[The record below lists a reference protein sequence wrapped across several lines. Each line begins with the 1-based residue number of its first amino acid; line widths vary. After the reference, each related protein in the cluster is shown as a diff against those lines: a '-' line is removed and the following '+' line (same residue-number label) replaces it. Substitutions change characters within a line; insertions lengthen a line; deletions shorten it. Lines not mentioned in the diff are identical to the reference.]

1 MEKVNEQITKEER
14 KYGKRTAALVLTIM
28 YMATLSPLYLFAEE
42 RRNSASA
49 IENFSPSRNYAP
61 LNEVSLNKKAVE
73 ETDEK
78 EILVA
83 EAPAASDGKERN
95 TPVKSSGK
103 EEKVP
108 VIPESA
114 ESKLLIT
121 KKAGGVIELGR
132 VKIEIPKGAVKEDT
146 EISITRLLK
155 VNETGETIK
164 NVTEENGGYRFLP
177 KGTKFKKKV
186 LISMPY
192 SAELNLTE
200 GELNELYTYFYDE
213 EKAAWIKL
221 ERKEIDKENCLV
233 KSYTTHFTDMIN
245 ATLAMPEVTG
255 PVDFNINSIKG
266 LEAAKPDSHLIKFN
280 SPQGTSSG
288 DAAFS
293 FTLDVPA
300 GRKGMQ
306 PQISVGYSSAGGNGI
321 MGKGFDVNY
330 GSTISIDTRKKLP
343 DYDESDAYLKDG
355 VKLKAN
361 GSTNKEYRLLRRSVR
376 EKIERHNA
384 FSKDDWWEIIDTHG
398 TVYRY
403 GYYKAYETTT
413 NNAYAGKKDENG
425 KDKIYTWY
433 LSEVEDV
440 DGNTILYE
448 YEKDKEYVYPFRI
461 TYTGNVNNSVQ
472 KKGKYIVKFNYIKHD
487 ADNRREDVRVDA
499 RSRFVTECRWLL
511 DSIESGHADRIT
523 RKYSFE
529 YKEGLAKEKYLT
541 AFNVSNGTTEK
552 DSSYT
557 YRFEYNEL
565 EKIKNDNET
574 VTYKIFD
581 EPKIWL
587 SSEDKINEVF
597 NNQIPGKNDLDIN
610 NVSMSSSSSTGY
622 NVNASFGVGVGREV
636 FDARGTGGGG
646 GSSSSGTGYTNTV
659 LIDING
665 DGISDIVKQNGN
677 SIDVYLCNY
686 DREAKTFSYSATASN
701 QYIGTQINLEET
713 ESSSTSYNV
722 YGGGGASVIGAG
734 YSYAHTDSS
743 GSTQTKTGFADVDG
757 DGLVDIVTGSTTY
770 LRNTSKGNEISF
782 EKKTIKGYASSRVK
796 KLSTAEK
803 NEYSMQFMAQ
813 RPFRAWKVK
822 NSGKIDVKQN
832 ITGNESLKGNVYIDG
847 SKNPASASQLKSLEI
862 RDGQYIFFV
871 PDLKSGKDDWN
882 TEFNW
887 NIQIDY
893 NTVKPF
899 LSNDN
904 EIILALPCAAELY
917 NPSSRN
923 SSIKDKNL
931 IFLSDLY
938 EPREDTSSGSGYA
951 TYYAGL
957 KNGYE
962 SIELT
967 ETQRL
972 IILNGEY
979 FIPKRIENYKAAG
992 NASFIG
998 LLKRAAE
1005 PPKSDIYPDK
1015 RGAVKTVLDSYKYDY
1030 VNDCFRYKN
1039 NRTTAAEKQT
1049 LREALKT
1056 VGYSYEKFLG
1066 DYRKDFAG
1074 ITIGNSGL
1082 AKPVLYAAVTG
1093 REENNSQRKVNT
1105 RGRLSDKIII
1115 IDDDILGEKI
1125 EEFNL
1130 NPNPP
1135 TGPSLVKCGNN
1146 FIYSG
1151 FEGDNEQPVI
1161 KIADKENKYIISYCF
1176 GNLTYAVPELS
1187 DEEFEKIYNSEYMNG
1202 SITDGII
1209 NNLKALEETP
1219 EGKDYK
1225 IINKDSA
1232 RQVVEDAFAS
1242 AIAQNFLNENDADDF
1257 ISIVLDPKDDDYE
1270 LKILSDDDN
1279 NKIKEYDNKLKLAD
1293 FISNDFSYYFKAE
1306 DDSPYWTL
1314 KSGLEKEEK
1323 EDLENICKRYG
1334 FGLYQNFYKKID
1346 YIKDGEYVVSDS
1358 KYNVLI
1364 LEGNTWENKPI
1375 NFTEAKN
1382 NSFEQYSNK
1391 DLTVRES
1398 NAKIGSYSAPYLDKR
1413 GNIATKPVDLTI
1425 ENEDTLY
1432 GGVNSWLY
1440 GIWQGNQTENPFSK
1454 EKLVNRTTKEINEDD
1469 YKDYDEEEMARKY
1482 ETDVKDNGENVK
1494 EKFDLS
1500 YYLPLDTTGYE
1511 KEGVWN
1517 AECGIEKESLTGNID
1532 IKESQTVTDANG
1544 RMAVVRTTVYSAPY
1558 IYKDKIVC
1566 NRLGGDTY
1574 YNIEG
1579 ISQSSSVGTF
1589 CISKSRNKNKETSH
1603 GPQVKA
1609 AVIDLSG
1616 SFSDGSGNS
1625 YQEQSFQ
1632 DVTGD
1637 RIPDIIQSDG
1647 KKLTVKKGIL
1657 EGKNLFF
1664 EDYDVSGIS
1673 NYISVSENGNSTKSA
1688 GVGLSSPAAEP
1699 KYNAKGIAK
1708 SISMSMGCN
1717 GSKGDGYNKQT
1728 AGFIDLNGD
1737 GITDYV
1743 NVDDGEYKIGNG
1755 QDFKTESFFAGF
1767 IPLQESGFD
1776 VTGLNVDYGAGG
1788 GITNKTID
1796 EDLLNKLKEA
1806 YKNTPTKI
1814 PECAQKLS
1822 CSVNVGVG
1830 FGSSTSTSSVDRMY
1844 LDVNGDGLTDIV
1856 KKSGSSTAVVMFNT
1870 GSSFTSSQRI
1880 TLPKWDDTNKENP
1893 LTSNVSTTVTLNGSL
1908 GVSVNVSVPVW
1919 LITINFTTSVG
1930 GGNNTSSTTTV
1941 ADITMTDLDGD
1952 GKVDQVL
1959 QLADGSVY
1967 WKKNLTGK
1975 AGLLN
1980 SIYLP
1985 QGGKYEIEYE
1995 GEYGT
2000 TYNPGFKYVMSE
2012 VKVSDGTEAILPQI
2026 KIINDDDDEE
2036 KDTHEFITRYSYE
2049 DAYFDREEKDSY
2061 GYNKVKTKY
2070 PDDTYGVTQ
2079 YSTKTTEYSYNLLG
2093 ATMTSEVYSSEQKG
2107 YKDNEGC
2114 MSSTD
2119 IEYFNEE
2126 EWTLPKTETSVIYE
2140 KDGGYIESTTEYGYD
2155 EDSNEE
2161 YGNVTSVK
2169 QTTSDSTVPE
2179 VYAYITYDA
2188 GTADKYIVS
2197 NPSSIKVFDH
2207 KSSSEGGDYLR
2218 YRTGRYDGN
2227 GHLDSLS
2234 QYYEG
2239 SKELTT
2245 TFTYDETYGNIKSIT
2260 DPAGVT
2266 LEYGYDTEVNQFI
2279 ESITQKSSDA
2289 KTYTCTIEYDKKQ
2302 QIKTKETDC
2311 NGNSMEYGYDNW
2323 QRIVSIK
2330 SPKDSNGIKAI
2341 SYEYYCPDT
2350 KVKKTQ
2356 DGLSKIEQHAFWT
2369 AVTKNKVNF
2378 DSDKVI
2384 ETVVQTDGLGGV
2396 FRTAKTGVKFNPGT
2410 KESEKGW
2417 NVSGAAVKDEK
2428 GRTVKAGQS
2437 YFIDDLD
2444 ITSLNDVTLKL
2455 KYATETEYD
2464 EKDREIKIKTPF
2476 DLDNADEDKKYAEVK
2491 KEYGIVSRKF
2501 ITTTED
2507 ALGNITEQTVD
2518 AKGNIVAILKRG
2530 VLVKTDK
2537 VTGEKVEYGLD
2548 DLAKTTYEYDALGQM
2563 TAAYDIGG
2571 NETKVV
2577 YDLLGR
2583 KTEISTIDGGTYYYI
2598 YDDIGNLSYTTNS
2611 RLLANGKQINYSYD
2625 SFNRLIKVI
2634 YPDTPETVY
2643 EYGSP
2648 NCTVDNARGRL
2659 LKLTDSSGTTEYEY
2673 GELGEVVKEKRT
2685 LKQRHDIN
2693 AVPVTAVMEYKSNY
2707 LGQMEEIKYPDGET
2721 VTYEYDGAGQVCA
2734 VKGSHNRDGSY
2745 VEKIGYD
2752 EFGQRVYIKYGNG
2765 VETTYSYKKE
2775 TRLLE
2780 SIETLDDYRNKRYQN
2795 IKYNF
2800 DKAGNVLGYT
2810 NNCMEN
2816 GASGNYI
2823 TSQSYSYDNL
2833 YQLIGASGETEF
2845 NKYNIAG
2852 APTFKGRYS
2861 QSYEFDSLGNMKQK
2875 VSSEKISVGTKTGDS
2890 LNYSFDYEIAEGF
2903 VHRYSKIGTRYYRYD
2918 EVGNITV
2925 EQEGAFGE
2933 EGDGDYYKID
2943 KHDEDVYGVNE
2954 AWGYYIDS
2962 GKEDTRF
2969 KNEKYHREFT
2979 WDEKNQLIK
2988 SVDNTVEVSFVY
3000 GEDGKRTNKYTST
3013 SETLYFNSFW
3023 TYNNDG
3029 STSFKGGAVS
3039 KHIFLGETRLLTAIN
3054 DYDDAVR
3061 GAYGTEKDHIYYY
3074 HSDHLGSAQL
3084 VTNSE
3089 GEEYQRIE
3097 YTPYGETWVDVK
3109 VQGNKELVPLSYRFS
3124 AKELDKETGFYYYG
3138 ARYLDPKYS
3147 RWISADPAMNTG
3159 EYFPVAP
3166 VDDEAKK
3173 HNGNLPGM
3181 GGIFNHINGNLY
3193 HYAANNP
3200 IKYTDPDGRWVPNED
3215 GSYTAEEGD
3224 TLWGLSQLTGR
3235 DWRDTDYSGR
3245 PEDLQVNQTVRFKTV
3260 AEKLDSFA
3268 SFVGDTTGA
3277 LGSGFEQF
3285 GKAWHITSKVPNQ
3298 WVYPLPTLPDPD
3310 LMRTSQNLKDV
3321 STAFLIFG
3329 LTLDVY
3335 DGVYTGVQNH
3345 SFWRGLYRTIGNL
3358 ASTGAGYFV
3367 GGTVTAALTAGS
3379 FGTAAI
3385 PGVIVGT
3392 ASGIG
3397 TSKAV
3402 SWLFKK
3408 GEEWIWGK

>member
-1 MEKVNEQITKEER
+1 MEKVNEQITNEER
-14 KYGKRTAALVLTIM
+14 KYGKRTAALVLTVM

-42 RRNSASA
+42 RRKSASA
-49 IENFSPSRNYAP
+49 VENFYTSITYAP
-61 LNEVSLNKKAVE
+61 LNAASSNEKQAE
-73 ETDEK
+73 QTEEK
-78 EILVA
+78 EIHVA
-83 EAPAASDGKERN
+83 EAPAVSIDEERSGQTKASDSEQ
-95 TPVKSSGK
+95 
-103 EEKVP
+103 KVP
-108 VIPESA
+108 VMPESVEA
-114 ESKLLIT
+114 SALIT

-132 VKIEIPKGAVKEDT
+132 VKIEIPAKAVKEDT
-146 EISITRLLK
+146 EISITRLGK
-155 VNETGETIK
+155 VKETGETLK

-192 SAELNLTE
+192 SKELNLTE
-200 GELNELYTYFYDE
+200 GELEELYTYFYDE
-213 EKAAWIKL
+213 EKSSWVKL

-266 LEAAKPDSHLIKFN
+266 LEAARPDGHLLKFN
-280 SPQGTSSG
+280 PPQGTSSG

-306 PQISVGYSSAGGNGI
+306 PQVSVGYSSAGGSGI

-330 GSTISIDTRKKLP
+330 GSTISIDTRKRLP

-384 FSKDDWWEIIDTHG
+384 FSRDDWWEITDTHG

-403 GYYKAYETTT
+403 GYYKSYESTT
-413 NNAYAGKKDENG
+413 NNAFAGKKDEDG
-425 KDKIYTWY
+425 KDKIYAWY
-433 LSEVEDV
+433 LSEVEDI

-448 YEKDKEYVYPFRI
+448 YEKDKEYVYPSKI
-461 TYTGNVNNSVQ
+461 TYTGNVKDSAH
-472 KKGKYIVKFNYIKHD
+472 KEGKYTVKFNYIKNSDDRH
-487 ADNRREDVRVDA
+487 RHDVRVDA

-511 DSIESGHADRIT
+511 DSIESGYNGNVT
-523 RKYSFE
+523 RKYSFSYE
-529 YKEGLAKEKYLT
+529 EGLAKEKYLT
-541 AFNVSNGTTEK
+541 ALTVKNGKTEN
-552 DSSYT
+552 SESYT
-557 YRFEYNEL
+557 YSFAYNEL
-565 EKIKNDNET
+565 EKITDDNGT

-622 NVNASFGVGVGREV
+622 NVNAGFGVGVGTSAV
-636 FDARGTGGGG
+636 DARVTGGGG

-796 KLSTAEK
+796 KLTTAEK

-822 NSGKIDVKQN
+822 RSGKVDIIQSILNSD
-832 ITGNESLKGNVYIDG
+832 ELKGNVYIDN
-847 SKNPASASQLKSLEI
+847 SKNPADGAKLKNLEVK
-862 RDGQYIFFV
+862 DGQYIYFV
-871 PDLKSGKDDWN
+871 PDLKNGKENWN
-882 TEFNW
+882 NSINW

-931 IFLSDLY
+931 NFLSDLY

-972 IILNGEY
+972 IILSGEY

-1105 RGRLSDKIII
+1105 RGRLSDNIII
-1115 IDDDILGEKI
+1115 IDDDILGEKT

-1130 NPNPP
+1130 ISK
-1135 TGPSLVKCGNN
+1135 TVKCGND
-1146 FIYSG
+1146 FSYSG
-1151 FEGDNEQPVI
+1151 FEGDNNQPVI

-1202 SITDGII
+1202 SITEGII
-1209 NNLKALEETP
+1209 NELKTLEETP

-1232 RQVVEDAFAS
+1232 EQVVKGAFAT
-1242 AIAQNFLNENDADDF
+1242 AVAQKLLNENDADVF
-1257 ISIVLDPKDDDYE
+1257 ISIVLDSKDDDYV
-1270 LKILSDDDN
+1270 LKTLNDDDN
-1279 NKIKEYDNKLKLAD
+1279 NKIRGYDKKLKLAD
-1293 FISNDFSYYFKAE
+1293 FISNDFSYYYKAE
-1306 DDSPYWTL
+1306 ADSSYWTL

-1323 EDLENICKRYG
+1323 EELENICKRYG
-1334 FGLYQNFYKKID
+1334 FGLYQNFYKRID

-1364 LEGNTWENKPI
+1364 LEGNTWENRPI

-1469 YKDYDEEEMARKY
+1469 YKDYDEEEMAGKY

-1616 SFSDGSGNS
+1616 SFSDGSGSS

-1673 NYISVSENGNSTKSA
+1673 NYISVSENENSTKSA

-1717 GSKGDGYNKQT
+1717 GSKGDGHNKQT

-1755 QDFKTESFFAGF
+1755 QDFKTESFFAKF
-1767 IPLQESGFD
+1767 IPLQESNF
-1776 VTGLNVDYGAGG
+1776 NVDGSNIDLGAGG
-1788 GITNKTID
+1788 SITSKTAD
-1796 EDLLNKLKEA
+1796 EDLLKKLTKYCEDNNVSP
-1806 YKNTPTKI
+1806 KKI

-1830 FGSSTSTSSVDRMY
+1830 FGNSTSTSSVKRMY
-1844 LDVNGDGLTDIV
+1844 LDVNADGLLDIIEAD
-1856 KKSGSSTAVVMFNT
+1856 SQIPGTAKVRFNT
-1870 GSSFTSSQRI
+1870 GSAFTDNFEQI
-1880 TLPKWDDTNKENP
+1880 TLPKWDDTNMFNP
-1893 LTSNVSTTVTLNGSL
+1893 LTSNVSTTVTLNGSV

-1919 LITINFTTSVG
+1919 FVTINFTTSVG
-1930 GGNNTSSTTTV
+1930 GGNNTSSTVNV

-1952 GKVDQVL
+1952 GKADQVL

-2061 GYNKVKTKY
+2061 GYNKVKTTY

-2140 KDGGYIESTTEYGYD
+2140 KDGGCIESTTEYGYD

-2169 QTTSDSTVPE
+2169 QTTSDS
-2179 VYAYITYDA
+2179 
-2188 GTADKYIVS
+2188 
-2197 NPSSIKVFDH
+2197 
-2207 KSSSEGGDYLR
+2207 
-2218 YRTGRYDGN
+2218 
-2227 GHLDSLS
+2227 
-2234 QYYEG
+2234 
-2239 SKELTT
+2239 
-2245 TFTYDETYGNIKSIT
+2245 
-2260 DPAGVT
+2260 
-2266 LEYGYDTEVNQFI
+2266 
-2279 ESITQKSSDA
+2279 
-2289 KTYTCTIEYDKKQ
+2289 
-2302 QIKTKETDC
+2302 
-2311 NGNSMEYGYDNW
+2311 
-2323 QRIVSIK
+2323 
-2330 SPKDSNGIKAI
+2330 
-2341 SYEYYCPDT
+2341 
-2350 KVKKTQ
+2350 
-2356 DGLSKIEQHAFWT
+2356 
-2369 AVTKNKVNF
+2369 
-2378 DSDKVI
+2378 
-2384 ETVVQTDGLGGV
+2384 
-2396 FRTAKTGVKFNPGT
+2396 
-2410 KESEKGW
+2410 
-2417 NVSGAAVKDEK
+2417 
-2428 GRTVKAGQS
+2428 
-2437 YFIDDLD
+2437 
-2444 ITSLNDVTLKL
+2444 
-2455 KYATETEYD
+2455 
-2464 EKDREIKIKTPF
+2464 
-2476 DLDNADEDKKYAEVK
+2476 
-2491 KEYGIVSRKF
+2491 
-2501 ITTTED
+2501 
-2507 ALGNITEQTVD
+2507 
-2518 AKGNIVAILKRG
+2518 
-2530 VLVKTDK
+2530 
-2537 VTGEKVEYGLD
+2537 
-2548 DLAKTTYEYDALGQM
+2548 
-2563 TAAYDIGG
+2563 
-2571 NETKVV
+2571 
-2577 YDLLGR
+2577 
-2583 KTEISTIDGGTYYYI
+2583 
-2598 YDDIGNLSYTTNS
+2598 
-2611 RLLANGKQINYSYD
+2611 
-2625 SFNRLIKVI
+2625 
-2634 YPDTPETVY
+2634 
-2643 EYGSP
+2643 
-2648 NCTVDNARGRL
+2648 
-2659 LKLTDSSGTTEYEY
+2659 
-2673 GELGEVVKEKRT
+2673 
-2685 LKQRHDIN
+2685 
-2693 AVPVTAVMEYKSNY
+2693 
-2707 LGQMEEIKYPDGET
+2707 
-2721 VTYEYDGAGQVCA
+2721 
-2734 VKGSHNRDGSY
+2734 
-2745 VEKIGYD
+2745 
-2752 EFGQRVYIKYGNG
+2752 
-2765 VETTYSYKKE
+2765 
-2775 TRLLE
+2775 
-2780 SIETLDDYRNKRYQN
+2780 
-2795 IKYNF
+2795 
-2800 DKAGNVLGYT
+2800 
-2810 NNCMEN
+2810 
-2816 GASGNYI
+2816 
-2823 TSQSYSYDNL
+2823 
-2833 YQLIGASGETEF
+2833 
-2845 NKYNIAG
+2845 
-2852 APTFKGRYS
+2852 
-2861 QSYEFDSLGNMKQK
+2861 
-2875 VSSEKISVGTKTGDS
+2875 
-2890 LNYSFDYEIAEGF
+2890 
-2903 VHRYSKIGTRYYRYD
+2903 
-2918 EVGNITV
+2918 
-2925 EQEGAFGE
+2925 
-2933 EGDGDYYKID
+2933 
-2943 KHDEDVYGVNE
+2943 
-2954 AWGYYIDS
+2954 
-2962 GKEDTRF
+2962 
-2969 KNEKYHREFT
+2969 
-2979 WDEKNQLIK
+2979 
-2988 SVDNTVEVSFVY
+2988 
-3000 GEDGKRTNKYTST
+3000 
-3013 SETLYFNSFW
+3013 
-3023 TYNNDG
+3023 
-3029 STSFKGGAVS
+3029 
-3039 KHIFLGETRLLTAIN
+3039 
-3054 DYDDAVR
+3054 
-3061 GAYGTEKDHIYYY
+3061 
-3074 HSDHLGSAQL
+3074 
-3084 VTNSE
+3084 
-3089 GEEYQRIE
+3089 
-3097 YTPYGETWVDVK
+3097 
-3109 VQGNKELVPLSYRFS
+3109 
-3124 AKELDKETGFYYYG
+3124 
-3138 ARYLDPKYS
+3138 
-3147 RWISADPAMNTG
+3147 
-3159 EYFPVAP
+3159 
-3166 VDDEAKK
+3166 
-3173 HNGNLPGM
+3173 
-3181 GGIFNHINGNLY
+3181 
-3193 HYAANNP
+3193 
-3200 IKYTDPDGRWVPNED
+3200 
-3215 GSYTAEEGD
+3215 
-3224 TLWGLSQLTGR
+3224 
-3235 DWRDTDYSGR
+3235 
-3245 PEDLQVNQTVRFKTV
+3245 
-3260 AEKLDSFA
+3260 
-3268 SFVGDTTGA
+3268 
-3277 LGSGFEQF
+3277 
-3285 GKAWHITSKVPNQ
+3285 
-3298 WVYPLPTLPDPD
+3298 
-3310 LMRTSQNLKDV
+3310 
-3321 STAFLIFG
+3321 
-3329 LTLDVY
+3329 
-3335 DGVYTGVQNH
+3335 
-3345 SFWRGLYRTIGNL
+3345 
-3358 ASTGAGYFV
+3358 
-3367 GGTVTAALTAGS
+3367 
-3379 FGTAAI
+3379 
-3385 PGVIVGT
+3385 
-3392 ASGIG
+3392 
-3397 TSKAV
+3397 
-3402 SWLFKK
+3402 
-3408 GEEWIWGK
+3408 